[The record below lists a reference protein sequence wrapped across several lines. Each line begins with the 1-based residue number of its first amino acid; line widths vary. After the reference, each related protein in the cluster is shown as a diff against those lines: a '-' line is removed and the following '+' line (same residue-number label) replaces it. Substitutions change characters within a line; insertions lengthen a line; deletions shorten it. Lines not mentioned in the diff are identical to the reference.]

1 MCFEK
6 IKLKASTSINQ
17 MFIFI
22 PTEPKEAALF
32 KADAGILIGLPSK
45 PCIVTV
51 PSSPGCICP
60 NWTWAITACVTCT
73 GLPSKPVIVMEPK
86 MDRYVK
92 ICYVRDKTEAR
103 L

>member
-1 MCFEK
+1 M
-6 IKLKASTSINQ
+6 L
-17 MFIFI
+17 IFI

-51 PSSPGCICP
+51 PSSPGWICP

-86 MDRYVK
+86 KDRYVK
-92 ICYVRDKTEAR
+92 ICYVRDLRHKRDCDITTSCFICQGEHNK
-103 L
+103 